1 MKVRI
6 KIPNWV
12 SYTIIVSFC
21 LLIIYII
28 GLAKHTYYNTEEIVE
43 GVYKI
48 VKNQY
53 IIIDGS
59 KIDSIHIYKK

>member
-1 MKVRI
+1 MKVKI
-6 KIPNWV
+6 KISNLV
-12 SYTIIVSFC
+12 SFTIMVLFC
-21 LLIIYII
+21 LLSIYVI
-28 GLAKHTYYNTEEIVE
+28 GLVKHTYYNEEETVE